1 MESSTMTSAA
11 NETYAQIE
19 SAGVLAVLVIDQA
32 ADAVPLAEAL
42 LKGGVTAMEL
52 TLRTDAA
59 IEALRAIKKGV
70 PQMLVGIGTVLTP
83 EQVKQVAGEGAAFA
97 VSPGV
102 NRRVVETAIAC
113 GLPFAPGVLTPSDIE
128 AALELGCRRLKLFP
142 AEASGGLTYLRNI
155 AAPYKHLGVK
165 YLPLGGV
172 KQSNLAEYLSEPLV
186 TAVGGSWLAP
196 KQAIA
201 DHDWAQIKSLA
212 ATASA
217 TVKQVRG

>member
-1 MESSTMTSAA
+1 MSAE
-11 NETYAQIE
+11 NRVFAQIE
-19 SAGVLAVLVIDQA
+19 SAGVLAVLMIDKA

-42 LKGGVTAMEL
+42 FAGGITAMEL
-52 TLRTDAA
+52 TLRTNAA
-59 IEALRAIKKGV
+59 IDALRAIKKGV

-97 VSPGV
+97 VSPGI
-102 NRRVVETAIAC
+102 NRRVVETALAC

-128 AALELGCRRLKLFP
+128 TALELGCRRLKLFP

-155 AAPYKHLGVK
+155 AAPYNQLGVK

-201 DHDWAQIKSLA
+201 NHDWPHIRGLA
-212 ATASA
+212 EAASK
-217 TVKQVRG
+217 TVAEVRSQ

>member
-1 MESSTMTSAA
+1 MSAA
-11 NETYAQIE
+11 DEVYSRIE
-19 SAGVLAVLVIDQA
+19 SAGVLAVLVIDKA
-32 ADAVPLAEAL
+32 ADAVPLAETL
-42 LKGGVTAMEL
+42 LEGSVTAMEL
-52 TLRTDAA
+52 TLRTEAA
-59 IEALRAIKKGV
+59 IDALRAIRNEV

-102 NRRVVETAIAC
+102 NRRVVQTAIDC

-142 AEASGGLTYLRNI
+142 AEVSGGLTYLRNI
-155 AAPYKHLGVK
+155 AAPYNHLAVK

-186 TAVGGSWLAP
+186 AAVGGSWLAP

-212 ATASA
+212 AVASA
-217 TVKQVRG
+217 TVKEVRG

>member
-1 MESSTMTSAA
+1 
-11 NETYAQIE
+11 
-19 SAGVLAVLVIDQA
+19 
-32 ADAVPLAEAL
+32 
-42 LKGGVTAMEL
+42 
-52 TLRTDAA
+52 
-59 IEALRAIKKGV
+59 
-70 PQMLVGIGTVLTP
+70 
-83 EQVKQVAGEGAAFA
+83 VAGEGAAFA

-155 AAPYKHLGVK
+155 AAPYNHLGVK

-201 DHDWAQIKSLA
+201 DHDWAQIESLA

-217 TVKQVRG
+217 TVKEVRG